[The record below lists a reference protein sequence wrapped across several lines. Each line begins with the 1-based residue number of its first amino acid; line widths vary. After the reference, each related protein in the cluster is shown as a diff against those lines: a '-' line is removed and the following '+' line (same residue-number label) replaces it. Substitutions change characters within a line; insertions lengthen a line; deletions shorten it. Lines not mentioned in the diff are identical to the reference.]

1 VAHRTRTGASD
12 EDDGIE
18 PRVALRVGFWLLI
31 AAAGVTGL
39 VSVARTEAGN
49 RRLQVGLAEFTTL
62 SDFPLAL
69 RIPATEKPDALAIET
84 ERLAGN
90 VRQLTADRDRLLS
103 RLDALERADTTGSI
117 ATSKQALVLAEASD
131 AEPAAAPNGA
141 IAAEHNVNRAE
152 FAIDLGPTANLD
164 KMRGLWV
171 ILRAKH
177 GGAFEG
183 LRPLATIRENP
194 NRQGF
199 SLHLV
204 AGPVAN
210 ATAAARLCV
219 ALTSM
224 GERCEPTTFDGQ
236 RLALR

>member
-1 VAHRTRTGASD
+1 MAHRTRTGASD

-103 RLDALERADTTGSI
+103 RLEALERGDATGSI
-117 ATSKQALVLAEASD
+117 PTSKQAPVLAEASD
-131 AEPAAAPNGA
+131 AEPAVNGA
-141 IAAEHNVNRAE
+141 IAAEPNMNRAE
-152 FAIDLGPTANLD
+152 FAVDLGPTSNLD
-164 KMRGLWV
+164 TMRGLWV

-183 LRPLATIRENP
+183 LRPLATIRENA

-199 SLHLV
+199 ALHLV

-210 ATAAARLCV
+210 AAAAARLCV

-224 GERCEPTTFDGQ
+224 GERCEPTTFEGQ